1 MAITIIEMGC
11 STMDVSATAP
21 RKHPVKTRVAI
32 PEELK
37 NEILGRTN
45 NRCCVCQTPFVQF
58 HHIDEDPSN
67 NDFDNIAPVCP
78 NCHGQA
84 HTHAALTVNLTPSR
98 LKAIRDRWYTY
109 CENRKD
115 ASVIG
120 ASGLLRL
127 KNLVN
132 ELGYADHSWK
142 KMFSTVDPAYNEL
155 SRDEIMNR
163 VFSTSNRDDLAVAL
177 ETVKQMYSSKW
188 SDDRLLQKFKVVCNA
203 FGFDYDEL

>member
-21 RKHPVKTRVAI
+21 RKHPVRTRVAI

-37 NEILGRTN
+37 NEVLGRTN

-67 NDFDNIAPVCP
+67 NDLDNIAPVCP

-84 HTHAALTVNLTPSR
+84 HTHSALTVNLTPLR
-98 LKAIRDRWYTY
+98 LKAIRDRWYAY
-109 CENRKD
+109 CEARKD
-115 ASVIG
+115 ASTIS

-132 ELGYADHSWK
+132 ELGSADHSWK
-142 KMFSTVDPAYNEL
+142 KMFSTADPAYGDL
-155 SRDEIMNR
+155 SRD
-163 VFSTSNRDDLAVAL
+163 
-177 ETVKQMYSSKW
+177 
-188 SDDRLLQKFKVVCNA
+188 
-203 FGFDYDEL
+203 